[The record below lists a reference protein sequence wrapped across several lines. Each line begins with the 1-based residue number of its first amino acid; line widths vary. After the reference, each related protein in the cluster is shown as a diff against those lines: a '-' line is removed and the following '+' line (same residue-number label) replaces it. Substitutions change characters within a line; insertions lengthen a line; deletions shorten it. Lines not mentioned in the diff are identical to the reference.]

1 MLKFDQLFIVAPT
14 HLEEGEDP
22 AVAVLYSQIATG
34 AELAKPPLSAA
45 MGLPVGAVVEGFAVV
60 PGLTVGFLVVGFAV
74 QGLTAAVGLIVG
86 FGVLF

>member
-34 AELAKPPLSAA
+34 ELAKPPLSAA